1 MKKILQSRWFPL
13 LVGVFLFLCTIVGL
27 TIMAKN
33 SILKDGEI
41 KELKD
46 KLAAQQAQIAE
57 VDQNATQAKQDTMM
71 NAAESEDKVEHE
83 DEIEKTE
90 STIRN
95 SFEIIHEMS
104 APGELQFDN
113 RALPPLIEALERKRA
128 YLEQRSTKLYEL
140 EAHMREQLEELHF
153 HTNRIMRSQEELDKL
168 LESRVT
174 FIKEQEVA
182 KLKNLAAIYE
192 SRMTPDQPE
201 PGAAIRAWLK
211 ANQTVDPALNAKL
224 FQYIAPT
231 NQATILNELL
241 TGEQADV
248 PLYQDIIKS
257 LMKTMPAPS
266 TTQTP

>member
-57 VDQNATQAKQDTMM
+57 VDQNATQAKQDTIMD
-71 NAAESEDKVEHE
+71 AAESEDKVEHE

-104 APGELQFDN
+104 APGEPVSYTHLT
-113 RALPPLIEALERKRA
+113 LP
-128 YLEQRSTKLYEL
+128 
-140 EAHMREQLEELHF
+140 
-153 HTNRIMRSQEELDKL
+153 
-168 LESRVT
+168 
-174 FIKEQEVA
+174 
-182 KLKNLAAIYE
+182 
-192 SRMTPDQPE
+192 
-201 PGAAIRAWLK
+201 
-211 ANQTVDPALNAKL
+211 
-224 FQYIAPT
+224 
-231 NQATILNELL
+231 TILR
-241 TGEQADV
+241 V
-248 PLYQDIIKS
+248 
-257 LMKTMPAPS
+257 
-266 TTQTP
+266 

>member
-1 MKKILQSRWFPL
+1 MKKILQSRWVPV
-13 LVGVFLFLCTIVGL
+13 LVGVVLFLATIVGL

-33 SILKDGEI
+33 SILDDKKI
-41 KELKD
+41 NELLA
-46 KLAAQQAQIAE
+46 KLEAAEQTKQTALDE
-57 VDQNATQAKQDTMM
+57 NATAASETLAK
-71 NAAESEDKVEHE
+71 AAETEDKVEHE
-83 DEIEKTE
+83 DEIEETE

-95 SFEIIHEMS
+95 SFEMIHEMS

-113 RALPPLIEALERKRA
+113 RALPPLIEALERKRS

-140 EAHMREQLEELHF
+140 EAHLREQLEELHF

-174 FIKEQEVA
+174 FIKEQEVS

-201 PGAAIRAWLK
+201 SGATIRAWLK

-241 TGEQADV
+241 TGTEADV